1 MFNIIPI
8 SLEQGFA
15 YALAALGIAFA
26 FRILSFP
33 DLTVDGSF
41 PLGGAVAARLILEGA
56 DPMVATSAAIVAGF
70 IAGCCTGF
78 FATKLKI
85 NSLLSGIL
93 RADVAVLLITEFMF
107 HLRRWSRPACFARL
121 C

>member
-1 MFNIIPI
+1 MINIIPI
-8 SLEQGFA
+8 SLEQGLA

-56 DPMVATSAAIVAGF
+56 SPMVATLAAIVAGF

-93 RADVAVLLITEFMF
+93 LHIRLPDGAYPSQVESPFSA
-107 HLRRWSRPACFARL
+107 ACHG
-121 C
+121 